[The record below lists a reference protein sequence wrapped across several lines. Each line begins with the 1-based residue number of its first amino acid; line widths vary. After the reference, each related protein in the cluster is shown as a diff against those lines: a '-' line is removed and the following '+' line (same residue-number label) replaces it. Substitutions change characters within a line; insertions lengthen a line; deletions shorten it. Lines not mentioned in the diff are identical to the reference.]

1 MAHKKNVP
9 VHKHVRVK
17 IVAPDLQASTK
28 FHITEH
34 IFDFGSMVGA
44 RSYKYPGGPAK
55 HWFDQPVSKSSAM
68 VSNVKPTRKM
78 EQCLFANIA
87 EFILQRYA

>member
-1 MAHKKNVP
+1 MVLCPSEAHALGQILANFSTHKGGPQKKNVP

-34 IFDFGSMVGA
+34 IFDFGKTLVQI
-44 RSYKYPGGPAK
+44 
-55 HWFDQPVSKSSAM
+55 WL
-68 VSNVKPTRKM
+68 
-78 EQCLFANIA
+78 LFQLLRVAHKKKCP
-87 EFILQRYA
+87 RT

>member
-1 MAHKKNVP
+1 
-9 VHKHVRVK
+9 
-17 IVAPDLQASTK
+17 
-28 FHITEH
+28 
-34 IFDFGSMVGA
+34 MVGA

-87 EFILQRYA
+87 EFILQKSKCIYSKVYGNELL